1 MVIQLVSEKDAYC
14 TVMGTPSK
22 SLGCCL
28 GLFIRYWWLFM

>member
-22 SLGCCL
+22 SLGMSSW
-28 GLFIRYWWLFM
+28 IVY